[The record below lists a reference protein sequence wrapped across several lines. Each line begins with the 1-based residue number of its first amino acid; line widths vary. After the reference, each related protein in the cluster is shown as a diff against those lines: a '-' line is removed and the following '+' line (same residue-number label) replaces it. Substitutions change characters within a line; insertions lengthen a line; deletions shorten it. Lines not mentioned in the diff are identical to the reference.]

1 MELEEFR
8 GELLETVRAS
18 AEAYKDTYLARFVNE
33 AGTRLT
39 DAEEFSDF
47 EPCHFE
53 GEGSNRRKL
62 LVDGYAFDEADNSLA
77 LVVACYF
84 GEDQTSSLDVTDVKL
99 YFGRLRAFIEESLAG
114 HLTEGSRSIEESEP
128 GFGLAHDL
136 ISWKRSTDRFR
147 LYLVTDGL
155 LNMRTKDLPEE
166 TIDGVPAEFHVW
178 DVARFHHAHE
188 SATGRDDLLVDF
200 QAMGGSLP
208 CLRAGSAEGEY
219 EAYLCMISGDVL
231 ADVYDRY
238 GSRLLEGN
246 VRSFLSLKGGVNK
259 GIRTTIL
266 NRPEMFFVYNNG
278 ISATAEAVEFAHGK
292 AGLEIVS
299 ATNLQIVNGG
309 QTTASLAL
317 AKRKER
323 APLDKVYVQMKLS
336 VLPGTRAAELIPD
349 IAKFANYQN
358 KVSDADFFSNHPYHI
373 RLEEFSRRLWA
384 PAKGGA
390 QHHTHWF
397 YERARGQYLNEQ
409 AKMSRAEKAKFLL
422 QNPRSQLLTKV
433 DVAKL
438 ENTWRLLP
446 HKVSLGSQK
455 NFKEFADWITKR
467 WEQDDTQF
475 HEEYFRR
482 LVALEIIFSSTGRLV
497 SDQAWYQGGY
507 RANIVT
513 YSLAKLQQMIIDQ
526 GGGHILDLR
535 RIWDRQSVPA
545 ELMQQI
551 AVIAKKIFGALT
563 ATDRL
568 TENVTEWA
576 KKEFCWDRVQEL
588 KIALSEEVLSRLV
601 DASEVRVASLDARG
615 LQEMD
620 NGIVLQSRVL
630 EVGGEK
636 WGRIRRWAEDKKL
649 LSPMEASL
657 LSVAS
662 SIPRRIP
669 SEKQCMRIWDIAKRL
684 IEEGCPDLA

>member
-8 GELLETVRAS
+8 GELLENVRAA
-18 AEAYKDTYLARFVNE
+18 AEAYKDTFLARFVTE
-33 AGTRLT
+33 AGSRLT

-47 EPCHFE
+47 EQCHFE
-53 GEGSNRRKL
+53 GEAKRRRL
-62 LVDGYAFDEADNSLA
+62 LVDGYAFDEADNSVA

-84 GEDQTSSLDVTDVKL
+84 GEDQAATLDGTDVKT

-114 HLTEGSRSIEESEP
+114 HLTAGSMAIEESEP

-136 ISWKRSTDRFR
+136 MAWRRSTERFR
-147 LYLVTDGL
+147 LYLVTDGVL
-155 LNMRTKDLPEE
+155 SMRSKDLPVEE
-166 TIDGVPAEFHVW
+166 IDGLPAEFHVW
-178 DVARFHHAHE
+178 DVARFHHVHE

-200 QAMGGSLP
+200 RAMGGSLP
-208 CLRAGSAEGEY
+208 CLRAGGAEGEY

-266 NRPEMFFVYNNG
+266 NRPEMFFAYNNG
-278 ISATAEAVEFAHGK
+278 ISATAEAIELVPGK
-292 AGLEIVS
+292 DGLEIVS

-323 APLDKVYVQMKLS
+323 ASLERVYVQMKLS
-336 VLPGTRAAELIPD
+336 VLPGARAAELIPD
-349 IAKFANYQN
+349 IAKYANYQN

-409 AKMSRAEKAKFLL
+409 AKMSRAEKTRFLL

-438 ENTWRLLP
+438 ENTWRQLP

-482 LVALEIIFSSTGRLV
+482 LVALEIIFSATGRLV

-513 YSLAKLQQMIIDQ
+513 YALAKLQQVIAEQ
-526 GGGHILDLR
+526 GGGRNLDLR
-535 RIWDRQSVPA
+535 RIWDRQSVPL
-545 ELMQQI
+545 ELMQQME
-551 AVIAKKIFGALT
+551 VVAKQIFDVLT
-563 ATDRL
+563 APDRL

-576 KKEFCWDRVQEL
+576 KKEFCWKRVQEL
-588 KIALSEEVLSRLV
+588 EIALSDEVLSKLV
-601 DASEVRVASLDARG
+601 DDSEVRAASREARG

-620 NGIVLQSRVL
+620 NGIALQSRVL
-630 EVGGEK
+630 EMGGEK
-636 WGRIRRWAEDKKL
+636 WGRIRRWAEERRL

-657 LSVAS
+657 LTVAS
-662 SIPRRIP
+662 SMPRRIP
-669 SEKQCMRIWDIAKRL
+669 SEKQCARIWDIAKRL